1 MTPNG
6 TIQLHLRA
14 ATSPVTQRGGELT
27 GLWSFLPWSSVEE
40 TGYGEIQLQ
49 PGDLYYGALLR
60 HLGGLQPG
68 ETKLVPVWRTDEKWH
83 CALDPRRGSWPLQH
97 LLPST

>member
-40 TGYGEIQLQ
+40 IGYGEIQLQ

-60 HLGGLQPG
+60 HLGGLQPR
-68 ETKLVPVWRTDEKWH
+68 ETKLVPV
-83 CALDPRRGSWPLQH
+83 
-97 LLPST
+97 